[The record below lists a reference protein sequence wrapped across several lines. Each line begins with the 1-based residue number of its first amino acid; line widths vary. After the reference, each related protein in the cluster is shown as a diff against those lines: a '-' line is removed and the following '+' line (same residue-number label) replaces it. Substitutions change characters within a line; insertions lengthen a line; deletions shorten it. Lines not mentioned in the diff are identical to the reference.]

1 MRGWRSA
8 DSGNF
13 ASRSWPDGNASAF
26 TTSSRSLPTVG
37 RGVLTAVIAARF
49 ITSIK
54 EPEALTFNSNAW
66 FGGSALVPG
75 ACYDVHLSSRE
86 EWLMKRRE
94 FIVALSGTA
103 AVFAKCGSQP
113 GARSFPRDS
122 NTRNRRKRPAACSP
136 WLVDHSWPAHHGKLA
151 LCQDGCALGDVQT
164 TLRS

>member
-66 FGGSALVPG
+66 FGGE
-75 ACYDVHLSSRE
+75 R
-86 EWLMKRRE
+86 
-94 FIVALSGTA
+94 
-103 AVFAKCGSQP
+103 
-113 GARSFPRDS
+113 ARSWRVL
-122 NTRNRRKRPAACSP
+122 R
-136 WLVDHSWPAHHGKLA
+136 
-151 LCQDGCALGDVQT
+151 CASFVHF
-164 TLRS
+164 SA

>member
-75 ACYDVHLSSRE
+75 ACYDVHLSFIFLLDVLILLTIAFIHLDRPKTTVANLIVFSTAVACCLVL
-86 EWLMKRRE
+86 LMANDRPFATGGITIKPD
-94 FIVALSGTA
+94 AL
-103 AVFAKCGSQP
+103 
-113 GARSFPRDS
+113 RDVGL
-122 NTRNRRKRPAACSP
+122 N
-136 WLVDHSWPAHHGKLA
+136 
-151 LCQDGCALGDVQT
+151 
-164 TLRS
+164 

>member
-66 FGGSALVPG
+66 FGGRALVPG
-75 ACYDVHLSSRE
+75 ACYDVHL
-86 EWLMKRRE
+86 K
-94 FIVALSGTA
+94 FPTA
-103 AVFAKCGSQP
+103 CLNF
-113 GARSFPRDS
+113 
-122 NTRNRRKRPAACSP
+122 
-136 WLVDHSWPAHHGKLA
+136 
-151 LCQDGCALGDVQT
+151 
-164 TLRS
+164 

>member
-37 RGVLTAVIAARF
+37 RGVLTAVIAARS

-75 ACYDVHLSSRE
+75 ACYDVVHL
-86 EWLMKRRE
+86 K
-94 FIVALSGTA
+94 FPTA
-103 AVFAKCGSQP
+103 CLNF
-113 GARSFPRDS
+113 
-122 NTRNRRKRPAACSP
+122 
-136 WLVDHSWPAHHGKLA
+136 
-151 LCQDGCALGDVQT
+151 
-164 TLRS
+164 

>member
-8 DSGNF
+8 DFGKVRQPLL
-13 ASRSWPDGNASAF
+13 AQRHASAF

-75 ACYDVHLSSRE
+75 ACYDVHL
-86 EWLMKRRE
+86 K
-94 FIVALSGTA
+94 FPTA
-103 AVFAKCGSQP
+103 CLNF
-113 GARSFPRDS
+113 
-122 NTRNRRKRPAACSP
+122 
-136 WLVDHSWPAHHGKLA
+136 
-151 LCQDGCALGDVQT
+151 
-164 TLRS
+164 